1 MPYKTEKQRKL
12 MGYALWCK
20 KHPAKECPENI
31 KKVANGMS
39 EYQLKDFARKPK
51 NKKKYV
57 KTFEEFIKDE
67 TN

>member
-1 MPYKTEKQRKL
+1 
-12 MGYALWCK
+12 
-20 KHPAKECPENI
+20 
-31 KKVANGMS
+31 MS